1 MSIWNV
7 YLCSGVP
14 SETQPWVLF
23 IQVNSGKL
31 DTLTTSSSK
40 ALMQL
45 LNKWFHS
52 FEEPILSSSQQ
63 RAISDIM
70 GTHTKNSISGMTI
83 VLPSSLPTQDSGSR
97 ALDVL
102 DSQNA
107 AANHV
112 ALADVREPCADQYA
126 AIAELLSVPQRLLM
140 ARLVKCFRTVAGAQA
155 DNSSDI
161 CLMRWLASALTAAH
175 VHDQTSAEVHAA
187 LVLFLSRCDVSQLLP
202 VAASQR
208 QSAAETHNS
217 DAAVSGNWQA
227 QKQAPLLNAVPTDDQ
242 GPVLLTAEALSCPQ
256 KAQAPDSCD
265 MVGEGRSNEIPMR
278 HHDAWDN
285 EQGCLWLH
293 TRMAKNALVR
303 ILTPP
308 RRTEAAA

>member
-1 MSIWNV
+1 MAAAQVAYV
-7 YLCSGVP
+7 YMECIPLCWGAVRKSAM
-14 SETQPWVLF
+14 LF

-31 DTLTTSSSK
+31 DTLTTSSPRT
-40 ALMQL
+40 LMQL
-45 LNKWFHS
+45 LHKWFHS
-52 FEEPILSSSQQ
+52 FQPILSSSQQ
-63 RAISDIM
+63 RTISNIM
-70 GTHTKNSISGMTI
+70 GTHTKSSGMTI
-83 VLPSSLPTQDSGSR
+83 ILPSSLPTQDSGSR

-112 ALADVREPCADQYA
+112 ALADVREPSADQYA
-126 AIAELLSVPQRLLM
+126 AIAELLSVPQRVVM
-140 ARLVKCFRTVAGAQA
+140 ARLVKCFRTVAGPQA
-155 DNSSDI
+155 HNTTDI
-161 CLMRWLASALTAAH
+161 CLMRWLANALTAAH

-187 LVLFLSRCDVSQLLP
+187 LVLFLSCCDVSQLLP
-202 VAASQR
+202 TAASQH
-208 QSAAETHNS
+208 QLAAETHDP

-227 QKQAPLLNAVPTDDQ
+227 QKQAPLLTDDQ
-242 GPVLLTAEALSCPQ
+242 GPVLLTAEAQSCPQ

-265 MVGEGRSNEIPMR
+265 MVGEGRSNEVPMR

-285 EQGCLWLH
+285 ERGCLWLH